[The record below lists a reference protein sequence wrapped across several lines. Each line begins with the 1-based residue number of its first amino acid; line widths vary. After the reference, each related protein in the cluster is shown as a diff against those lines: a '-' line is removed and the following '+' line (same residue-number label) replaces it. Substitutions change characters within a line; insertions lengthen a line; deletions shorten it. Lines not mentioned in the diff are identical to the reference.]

1 MEIRRFIANNAAL
14 FEHISAVELRQLEY
28 QKNTDRKLDEIF
40 THMADHAESEQKLFF
55 EGQIYDAF
63 SRITSIIRKAEKS
76 IRLVDNYVDLSTLNI
91 LSKKNPGISVPIYT
105 KSETHLT
112 KKDVEVFNK
121 QYPVLTVKH
130 TDMFHDRFLILDD
143 SEVYIIGASIK
154 DAGKKCFGLILID
167 DNSFKRDSLGKLNG
181 IL

>member
-1 MEIRRFIANNAAL
+1 MEIRRFIANNVAL

-28 QKNTDRKLDEIF
+28 QKDTDRKLDEIF
-40 THMADHAESEQKLFF
+40 TYIADHAESEQKLFF

-112 KKDVEVFNK
+112 KKDVEVSNK

-130 TDMFHDRFLILDD
+130 TDLFHDRFLILDD

-154 DAGKKCFGLILID
+154 DAGKKCSGLILID
-167 DNSFKRDSLGKLNG
+167 DNSFKRDLIGKLNG